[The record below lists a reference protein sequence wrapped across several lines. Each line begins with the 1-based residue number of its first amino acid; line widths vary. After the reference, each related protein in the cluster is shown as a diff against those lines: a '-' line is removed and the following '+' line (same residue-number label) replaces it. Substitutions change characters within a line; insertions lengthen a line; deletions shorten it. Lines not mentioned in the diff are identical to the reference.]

1 MKLFS
6 SRCRSHLRSPS
17 VSTRVWPVPLPQP
30 TLLKVGHPPL
40 AVTLRVLRLT
50 SGRQLAECLHP
61 AVMCFWLDPPPTKGW
76 AQGKAQR
83 QRISGGVNKRYTLQ
97 LGRVVCGGA
106 LCGCRPAAARWAPL
120 DFPDLPPTIR
130 MQLCF
135 CLCWPCRSMEVC
147 YECIVLLLSFRL
159 GDYWLNRAPFIYLF
173 ISKLDHLSGA
183 NGTAAQQRADG
194 YAGVGSPGRSRTLDS
209 TWKAFLE
216 RKGRVSWSLNQE
228 INSQVQLALFGM
240 KRVPY

>member
-1 MKLFS
+1 MLRWAGKQTNKHWAASRLSWMKLFS

-50 SGRQLAECLHP
+50 SERQLAECLHP

-97 LGRVVCGGA
+97 LGRVVCVEA
-106 LCGCRPAAARWAPL
+106 RCVAA
-120 DFPDLPPTIR
+120 DQQ
-130 MQLCF
+130 QLAG
-135 CLCWPCRSMEVC
+135 
-147 YECIVLLLSFRL
+147 LLS
-159 GDYWLNRAPFIYLF
+159 I
-173 ISKLDHLSGA
+173 
-183 NGTAAQQRADG
+183 
-194 YAGVGSPGRSRTLDS
+194 
-209 TWKAFLE
+209 FLIFH
-216 RKGRVSWSLNQE
+216 RR
-228 INSQVQLALFGM
+228 
-240 KRVPY
+240 